1 MPPYGPPMR
10 PRVMKDDIPKPRSLR
25 EVPGYIGKK
34 IKLFFEHLFYV
45 VSLMWECA
53 PWIFIFM
60 VLLCIASGVLPVVSA
75 YISRDLL
82 NAISVLILEGL
93 DAPESVAEVLSVF
106 SPVLWL
112 LFFEFLLT
120 FLQRTV
126 SRLDGIV
133 SGLAGELVSN
143 HIRMKIICKAKTV
156 DQASFDRPEFYEKL
170 ENANREAGMRP
181 VGIIT
186 STFSVVS
193 ASISVVSFIVVL
205 ATLSPLAPILII
217 AASLPGALINYLYR
231 RRNFHYM
238 RFHSKERRELNYYS
252 GVLTDKDLVKEIKI
266 LDLGDTFV
274 HKYENVFKRYF
285 KGIKSLVMR
294 EGATQIVVGLLTAI
308 VNIVLFS
315 YIAYNVV
322 FHDGQIGD
330 YSLYTGALTSIA
342 GYVTNLINS
351 TARIYE
357 GTLFVDN
364 MISFM
369 NEEPK
374 IVSLLAEPRT
384 PKEGEHT
391 LELRGVSF
399 RYPGTKRD
407 VIRNVNLTLRS
418 GESTVLV
425 GLNGAG
431 KTTLI
436 KLIMRLY
443 DPTEGV
449 ILLDGHDIREY
460 DPKAYY
466 DMFGIIFQDYAKFA
480 VTARENV
487 QFGDIN
493 SEHTEDRV
501 LSACRDG
508 GAAGFLDDLPERLD
522 TPLTRMFEEE
532 GIELS
537 GGQWQKLSIAR
548 AFYKSSNILI
558 LDEPT
563 AALDPLAEVDVFERF
578 SVLSKGK
585 ISIFISHRL
594 SGAVTANNIVVL
606 EHGTIVERGSHEEL
620 MEQGGK
626 YFHLF
631 STQAKRYTGVDYDAP
646 SEEAKRPRI
655 QGRIPT
661 PPPFFE
667 E

>member
-1 MPPYGPPMR
+1 MPPYGPMR
-10 PRVMKDDIPKPRSLR
+10 PPVMSDDIPKPRSLG
-25 EVPGYIGKK
+25 ELPGYIGKK

-53 PWIFIFM
+53 PWILIFM
-60 VLLCIASGVLPVVSA
+60 VLLCVASGVLPVVSA

-82 NAISVLILEGL
+82 NAISDLILKGL
-93 DAPESVAEVLSVF
+93 GAPDGISEIISTF

-112 LFFEFLLT
+112 LFFEFLLS

-133 SGLAGELVSN
+133 SSLAGELVSN

-193 ASISVVSFIVVL
+193 ASISVASFIVVL

-217 AASLPGALINYLYR
+217 AASFPGALINYLYR
-231 RRNFHYM
+231 RRNFRYM

-252 GVLTDKDLVKEIKI
+252 GVLTNKDLVKEIKI

-274 HKYENVFKRYF
+274 HKYKNVFKRYF

-294 EGATQIVVGLLTAI
+294 EGVTQIIVGFLTAI
-308 VNIVLFS
+308 VNIALFA

-322 FHDGQIGD
+322 FNQGQIGD

-342 GYVTNLINS
+342 GYVTTLINS

-364 MISFM
+364 MITFM
-369 NEEPK
+369 KEEPK
-374 IVSLLAEPRT
+374 IVSLLPEGRT
-384 PKEGEHT
+384 PAEGEHT

-399 RYPGTKRD
+399 RYPGTDRD

-480 VTARENV
+480 VSARENV
-487 QFGDIN
+487 EFGDVN
-493 SEHTEDRV
+493 SEHTDERV
-501 LSACRDG
+501 REACRDG
-508 GAAGFLDDLPERLD
+508 GAEDFLSELPLALD

-532 GIELS
+532 GVELS

-548 AFYKSSNILI
+548 AFYKSSEILI

-563 AALDPLAEVDVFERF
+563 AALDPLAEADVFERF
-578 SVLSKGK
+578 SILSQGK

-606 EHGTIVERGSHEEL
+606 EHGTVVERGSHEEL
-620 MEQGGK
+620 MAQGGK

-631 STQAKRYTGVDYDAP
+631 STQAKRYTGVDYEASNEEPKKHHAP
-646 SEEAKRPRI
+646 IDYPVPDIFSQE
-655 QGRIPT
+655 
-661 PPPFFE
+661 
-667 E
+667 